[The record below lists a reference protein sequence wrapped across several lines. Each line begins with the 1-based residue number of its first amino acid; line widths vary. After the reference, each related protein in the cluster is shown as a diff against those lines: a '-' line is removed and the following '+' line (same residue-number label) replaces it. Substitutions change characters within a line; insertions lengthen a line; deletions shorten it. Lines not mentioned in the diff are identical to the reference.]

1 MVNVITIKSIYRHT
15 TWHGTDEDTARTI
28 AEASPVGFGGDTFAA
43 ATGGSTKLW
52 LQVTPSN
59 IKSK

>member
-1 MVNVITIKSIYRHT
+1 MAIVTTIKSIYRHT

-43 ATGGSTKLW
+43 ATTLLLVGS
-52 LQVTPSN
+52 
-59 IKSK
+59 